1 MLDLCRPEVA
11 ADAIAAVAA
20 EGPLDAVVAVDDQG
34 VRVAALAAERLGLSG
49 NPLEA
54 AAATRDKAAMRR
66 SLAAVGVP
74 QPEHRAV
81 GPGDDPAAAP
91 AEVGLPC
98 VVKPVSLSTSRGVI
112 RADDPRAA
120 AAAAARVRAIL
131 AEAGEDPD
139 GPLLIE
145 RYVPGAEVAVE
156 GLLRAGS
163 LEPLAVFDKPDALEG
178 PYFEETIFTTPSRL
192 PGGIVAAMTAMTA
205 DACAALGLREGPVH
219 AELRV
224 SEGRVWMLELAARSI
239 GGLCSRSLR
248 FGVGV
253 SLEEVI
259 LRHALGLPLGDL
271 RREAAASGVM
281 DDASDSPRGP
291 PARGARP
298 GRGAR
303 PTPARRL
310 PARPDADTADPATA
324 RCRTSTTKSPARCRT
339 QATLNTLVR
348 DRDGFHGRALGE
360 RFDESLA
367 LKLSG
372 GRADVRPACR
382 DKIVHQRVEQRASL
396 HGFSVGRGVCEQK
409 PFGCPQDAVG
419 FGAEQLH
426 AAELLNETA
435 NCFVS
440 VVAGCAGAV
449 HDTLSS
455 VERLCVYRLSG
466 VWLHGEPVG
475 EPVIVLSYDHGNFPR
490 AGRRGRGGGRTAP
503 GALTAAVAARA
514 RVLVTGLRPSCEQ
527 GCGQRGAGSV
537 L

>member
-1 MLDLCRPEVA
+1 VLLLLPTATYRAADFLTAARTLGAEVVVASDRRLVSIGDAQLTLDLRRPEVA
-11 ADAIAAVAA
+11 AEAIAAVAA
-20 EGPLDAVVAVDDQG
+20 ERPLDAVVAVDDQG

-66 SLAAVGVP
+66 ALAAGVP

-81 GPGDDPAAAP
+81 GPSDDPAAVA

-98 VVKPVSLSTSRGVI
+98 VVKPLSLSASRGVI

-131 AEAGEDPD
+131 AEAGEDPE
-139 GPLLIE
+139 GALLIE

-156 GLLRAGS
+156 GLLRAGA

-192 PGGIVAAMTAMTA
+192 PGGIVAAMTRTTA

-224 SEGRVWMLELAARSI
+224 SKGRVWMLELAARSI

-281 DDASDSPRGP
+281 M
-291 PARGARP
+291 
-298 GRGAR
+298 
-303 PTPARRL
+303 L
-310 PARPDADTADPATA
+310 P
-324 RCRTSTTKSPARCRT
+324 
-339 QATLNTLVR
+339 
-348 DRDGFHGRALGE
+348 
-360 RFDESLA
+360 
-367 LKLSG
+367 
-372 GRADVRPACR
+372 
-382 DKIVHQRVEQRASL
+382 I
-396 HGFSVGRGVCEQK
+396 
-409 PFGCPQDAVG
+409 
-419 FGAEQLH
+419 
-426 AAELLNETA
+426 
-435 NCFVS
+435 
-440 VVAGCAGAV
+440 
-449 HDTLSS
+449 
-455 VERLCVYRLSG
+455 
-466 VWLHGEPVG
+466 
-475 EPVIVLSYDHGNFPR
+475 PR
-490 AGRRGRGGGRTAP
+490 AGVLREVRGQDDARAVPGIAGLEISIGRDRPVRPLPEGDRYLGFLFARGETPAQVEH
-503 GALTAAVAARA
+503 ALRAAHARLEIDIVEPAAGERSQPAAAR
-514 RVLVTGLRPSCEQ
+514 G
-527 GCGQRGAGSV
+527 
-537 L
+537 